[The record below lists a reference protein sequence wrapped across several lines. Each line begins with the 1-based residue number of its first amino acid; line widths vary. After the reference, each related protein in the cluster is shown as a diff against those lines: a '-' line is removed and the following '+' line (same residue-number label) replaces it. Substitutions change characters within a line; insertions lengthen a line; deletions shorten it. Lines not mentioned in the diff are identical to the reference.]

1 MAFYLARAKL
11 SQQFM
16 NALVERPEDRFI
28 KTTKLLKS
36 IGGRLHNY
44 FFTFGQYD
52 IVLIYEL
59 PDNVTAA
66 SLSMV
71 LSAAG
76 TVTEVETTPLLTMEE
91 AIDAMRTA
99 GETVGV
105 YQPPG
110 RLRRPNRPQKPV
122 KSSKKAR

>member
-36 IGGRLHNY
+36 IGGRLHYY

-59 PDNVTAA
+59 PGNTTAA
-66 SLSMV
+66 ALSMV

-99 GETVGV
+99 GDTVGV

-110 RLRRPNRPQKPV
+110 RLEKARKPP
-122 KSSKKAR
+122 KAMKKAR

>member
-1 MAFYLARAKL
+1 MPYYLARAKL
-11 SQQFM
+11 SQKFM
-16 NALVERPEDRFI
+16 NALVERPEDRFV
-28 KTTKLLKS
+28 KTTKLLKN
-36 IGGRLHNY
+36 IGGRLHYY
-44 FFTFGQYD
+44 FFSFGDYD

-71 LSAAG
+71 LGAAG

-91 AIDAMRTA
+91 AIVAMRTA
-99 GETVGV
+99 SDTVGV

-110 RLRRPNRPQKPV
+110 RGIPTRPAKGAK
-122 KSSKKAR
+122 KSR